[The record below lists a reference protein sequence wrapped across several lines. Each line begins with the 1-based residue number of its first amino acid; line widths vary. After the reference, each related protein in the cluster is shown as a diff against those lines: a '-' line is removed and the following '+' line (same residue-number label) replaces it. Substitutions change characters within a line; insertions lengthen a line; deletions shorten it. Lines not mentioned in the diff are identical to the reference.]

1 VDELLRRG
9 RRGVCFAGGHL
20 PARAGATIATLI
32 LILVCSMAVLI
43 PQPSFA
49 LGVEILVFAICGW
62 LLKARSAYRAIAD
75 RARPERPA
83 WESVSETLLGQIQ
96 VLPFIAGGV
105 LLIRGDAAG
114 FYWVAG
120 GVIAVFV
127 FSVFNGWVRLV
138 EILR

>member
-1 VDELLRRG
+1 VDEFLRRS
-9 RRGVCFAGGHL
+9 RRGFRVAGGPGLRGAFCKVPHL

-32 LILVCSMAVLI
+32 LIPVCKYGRAD
-43 PQPSFA
+43 PA
-49 LGVEILVFAICGW
+49 TGHR
-62 LLKARSAYRAIAD
+62 LKVWSAYRAIAD
-75 RARPERPA
+75 GARAQRPV

-105 LLIRGDAAG
+105 LLTRGDASG

-127 FSVFNGWVRLV
+127 FSVFNGWVLLV